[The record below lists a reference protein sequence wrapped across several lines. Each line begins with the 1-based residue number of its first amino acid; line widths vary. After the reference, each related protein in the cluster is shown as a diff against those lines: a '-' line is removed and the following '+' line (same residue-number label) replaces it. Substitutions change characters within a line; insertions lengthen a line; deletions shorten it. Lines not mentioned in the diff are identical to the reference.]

1 MVVEWMQT
9 LRFEELSGC
18 KPFPLFNI
26 LVSQNNQNDLLKI
39 HTIKKKI
46 CHSGNHWWYQGSK
59 STPLI
64 KIP

>member
-39 HTIKKKI
+39 HTIKKNLSLWKSLVVLGLKK
-46 CHSGNHWWYQGSK
+46 HSSD
-59 STPLI
+59 
-64 KIP
+64 

>member
-39 HTIKKKI
+39 HTIKKNL
-46 CHSGNHWWYQGSK
+46 SLWK
-59 STPLI
+59 SLVVLGLI
-64 KIP
+64 KHSSD